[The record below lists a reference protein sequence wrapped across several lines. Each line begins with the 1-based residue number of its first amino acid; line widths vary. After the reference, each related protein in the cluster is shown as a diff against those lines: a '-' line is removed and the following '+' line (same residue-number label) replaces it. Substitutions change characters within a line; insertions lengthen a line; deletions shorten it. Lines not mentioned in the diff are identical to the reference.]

1 MSKIILIGV
10 NHAGTACAN
19 TILANGNNSLTAF
32 DSNSNISFLGCGMAL
47 WIGGIVKD
55 PNMLFYSNEKLL
67 EEKGAKI
74 HMETPVT
81 NIDFNNKIVYAQ
93 DKNGKK
99 YEEKYDK
106 LILSTGSLPVLPD
119 IPGKDLEN
127 VQQVKLYQDAK
138 EVIEK
143 LNDDSINKIT
153 VVGAGYIGVEL
164 AEAFKIKGKDV
175 TLIDLLDT
183 TLGGYYD
190 KEFSTLMNDNLIQ
203 HNINLKLGEC
213 IKELK
218 GENGKVTSVVTDKG
232 VYDSDMVILC
242 IGFKPNTELGKDN
255 IELFKNGAYK
265 VNKHQETSIKDVY
278 AIGDCATIY
287 DNSIDDYNYIAL
299 ASNAVRSGI
308 VGANN
313 AMGINIESVG
323 VQGSN
328 GINIYGLGL
337 FSTGITVEK
346 AQKLGIDV
354 LYTDFED
361 LQKPEFMDK
370 NNEKVKIRI
379 VYRKDNRQIIGAQL
393 ASKQDISLL
402 VHTFSLAIQE
412 KVTIDKLALTDLFF
426 LPHFNKPYNYV
437 TMAALN
443 AK

>member
-164 AEAFKIKGKDV
+164 AEAFKVKGKDV

-213 IKELK
+213 IK
-218 GENGKVTSVVTDKG
+218 
-232 VYDSDMVILC
+232 
-242 IGFKPNTELGKDN
+242 
-255 IELFKNGAYK
+255 
-265 VNKHQETSIKDVY
+265 
-278 AIGDCATIY
+278 
-287 DNSIDDYNYIAL
+287 
-299 ASNAVRSGI
+299 
-308 VGANN
+308 
-313 AMGINIESVG
+313 
-323 VQGSN
+323 
-328 GINIYGLGL
+328 
-337 FSTGITVEK
+337 
-346 AQKLGIDV
+346 
-354 LYTDFED
+354 
-361 LQKPEFMDK
+361 
-370 NNEKVKIRI
+370 
-379 VYRKDNRQIIGAQL
+379 
-393 ASKQDISLL
+393 
-402 VHTFSLAIQE
+402 
-412 KVTIDKLALTDLFF
+412 
-426 LPHFNKPYNYV
+426 
-437 TMAALN
+437 
-443 AK
+443 